1 MKKILIAIIASL
13 LFVFNAN
20 AQQRTKMADGI
31 YLVSYGNTFV
41 IENEILQRTETL
53 SIKQEKNSFGEE
65 VYEVLCGNSY
75 SKTVAKYALTG
86 AVSAALTASG
96 VGAWATGLA
105 AALTS
110 TIYEEVC
117 EYYGDKY
124 N

>member
-117 EYYGDKY
+117 DYYGDKY

>member
-1 MKKILIAIIASL
+1 MKNILIAIIASL

-53 SIKQEKNSFGEE
+53 SVKQEKNSFGEE

-75 SKTVAKYALTG
+75 SKTVTKYALTS

-117 EYYGDKY
+117 DYYDNKY

>member
-1 MKKILIAIIASL
+1 MKNILIAIIASL

-53 SIKQEKNSFGEE
+53 SVKQEKNSFGEE

-117 EYYGDKY
+117 DYYGDKY

>member
-1 MKKILIAIIASL
+1 MKNILIAIIASL

-53 SIKQEKNSFGEE
+53 SVKQEKNSFGEE

-117 EYYGDKY
+117 DYYDNKY

>member
-1 MKKILIAIIASL
+1 
-13 LFVFNAN
+13 
-20 AQQRTKMADGI
+20 MADGI

-117 EYYGDKY
+117 DYYGDKY

>member
-1 MKKILIAIIASL
+1 MKNILIAIIASL
-13 LFVFNAN
+13 FFVFNAN

-53 SIKQEKNSFGEE
+53 SVKQEKNSFGEE

-117 EYYGDKY
+117 DYYDNKY